1 MLARLSIRD
10 IVLIDRLDIDF
21 GSGLAALT
29 GETGAGKSILLDAF
43 ALALGARGEA
53 ALVREG
59 AEHGQVIAAFDVG
72 QDHPARRVLADNELD
87 GEPGEDALIVRRVQF
102 ADGRTRAFVN
112 DQPVSVQVL
121 RALGTA
127 LVEIHGQHDERA
139 FVDAATHRA
148 LLDAYG
154 GVEADAAEVAR
165 LWTERR
171 ERDIAVERHRAEV
184 ERAKREAEWLRHAV
198 DELGRLDPQSG
209 EETALAE
216 RRTVMM
222 QAEKVADDLRA
233 THDSVVGPNSP
244 VPALAAAARRLER
257 RAAQA
262 PALIEPAIK
271 AIDVALTALD
281 EARVQLEHAL
291 HVGEYDPAE
300 LERIEERLFAL
311 RAAGRK
317 YNVSVDELAALA
329 RRYDGDLALIDAG
342 AERLAVLE
350 REAAEALSRYRAAA
364 QALSAGR
371 RRAAQKLDKAVN
383 AELKPLKLERAEF
396 STQIESENE
405 GPHGLDRIEF
415 WVRTNPG
422 TRPGPLMKVA
432 SGGEL
437 ARFLLALKVVL
448 ADRGSAPTLVFDE
461 IDTGVGGAVADA
473 IGVRLARLA
482 SGVQVIAVTHAPQVA
497 ARADRHYLIAK
508 DALAKGKRVTTRV
521 AELEGERRREEI
533 ARMLAGA
540 EITAEARAA
549 AERLIRA
556 AS

>member
-21 GSGLAALT
+21 GGGLAALT

-59 AEHGQVIAAFDVG
+59 AEQGQVTAVFELG
-72 QDHPARRVLADNELD
+72 KRHPARRVLAANDLPADDE
-87 GEPGEDALIVRRVQF
+87 LIVRRVQI

-121 RALGTA
+121 RALGAA

-139 FVDAATHRA
+139 FVEAGTHRA
-148 LLDAYG
+148 LLDAFG
-154 GVEADAAEVAR
+154 GLDAAASEVR
-165 LWTERR
+165 DLWQERR
-171 ERDIAVERHRAEV
+171 TCEAAVAAHRADV
-184 ERAKREAEWLRHAV
+184 ERASREAEWLRHAV
-198 DELGRLDPQSG
+198 DELRRLDPQQG

-216 RRTVMM
+216 RRAAMM
-222 QAEKVADDLRA
+222 QAEKVAEDLRL
-233 THDSVVGPNSP
+233 THQSVTGPQSP
-244 VPALAAAARRLER
+244 VPPLATAVRRLER

-262 PALIEPAIK
+262 PALIEPAVK
-271 AIDVALTALD
+271 AIDAALSALD
-281 EARVQLEHAL
+281 EARGHLEEAL
-291 HVGEYDPAE
+291 RVAAYDPRE
-300 LERIEERLFAL
+300 LDRIEERLFAL

-317 YNVSVDELAALA
+317 YNAPVDDLSALA
-329 RRYDGDLALIDAG
+329 RRYEADLALIDAG
-342 AERLAVLE
+342 AERLAKLE
-350 REAAEALSRYRAAA
+350 QEAREIEARYRQAAR
-364 QALSAGR
+364 ALSAAR
-371 RRAAQKLDKAVN
+371 RDAAATLDKAVN
-383 AELKPLKLERAEF
+383 AELKPLRLERAQF
-396 STQIESENE
+396 STEIGSNGE
-405 GPHGLDRIEF
+405 GPEGLDRVEF

-461 IDTGVGGAVADA
+461 IDTGVGGAIADA

-482 SGVQVIAVTHAPQVA
+482 ARVQVIAVTHAPQVA

-508 DALAKGKRVTTRV
+508 DALAKGRRVATRV
-521 AELEGERRREEI
+521 SELAAERRREEI

-549 AERLIRA
+549 AELLIRA
-556 AS
+556 AG

>member
-10 IVLIDRLDIDF
+10 IVLIERLDIDF

-43 ALALGARGEA
+43 ALALGARGDTA
-53 ALVREG
+53 MVREG
-59 AEHGQVIAAFDVG
+59 ADQGQVIAAFDLAKE
-72 QDHPARRVLADNELD
+72 HPARRVLADNDL
-87 GEPGEDALIVRRVQF
+87 GGEDEFLIVRRVQF

-121 RALGTA
+121 RALGAA

-154 GVEADAAEVAR
+154 GIEGDAAAVAR
-165 LWTERR
+165 LWDDRR
-171 ERDIAVERHRAEV
+171 AREAAVAEHRAEV
-184 ERAKREAEWLRHAV
+184 ERLSREAEWLRHAV
-198 DELGRLDPQSG
+198 DELGKLKPETG
-209 EETALAE
+209 EETTLAD
-216 RRTVMM
+216 RRAAMM
-222 QAEKVADDLRA
+222 AAEKVAEDLRT
-233 THDSVVGPNSP
+233 THENVSGPQSP
-244 VPALAAAARRLER
+244 VTPLSTAVRRLER
-257 RAAQA
+257 RAVQA
-262 PALIEPAIK
+262 PALIEPVVK
-271 AIDVALTALD
+271 AIDAALTALD
-281 EARVQLEHAL
+281 EARSHLEHAL
-291 HVGEYDPAE
+291 QVANYDPHE

-317 YNVSVDELAALA
+317 YNVPVDALAALGE
-329 RRYDGDLALIDAG
+329 RYQRDLALIDAG
-342 AERLAVLE
+342 AERLTALDQ
-350 REAAEALSRYRAAA
+350 EAQAAAARYRAAA
-364 QALSAGR
+364 EKLSAGR

-383 AELKPLKLERAEF
+383 GELKPLKLERAQF
-396 STQIESENE
+396 STQIESETE
-405 GPHGLDRIEF
+405 GPNGLDRVEF

-422 TRPGPLMKVA
+422 TRPGPLMKIA

-497 ARADRHYLIAK
+497 ARADRHYLISK

-521 AELEGERRREEI
+521 AELEAERRREEI

-556 AS
+556 AG